1 MSPRRAVDRAILG
14 RVASWDLEGRPGLQ
28 VRRMGAAAVGRPEER
43 PALPVCQAV
52 TEGAAERGAA
62 ERGAAERGAAERGAV
77 EREAAEREAAE
88 REAAE
93 REAAER
99 EAAEWGAVLGR
110 LAAAASEARPVAG
123 VSARVGKREGQVRPA
138 SAGWAAR
145 IK

>member
-62 ERGAAERGAAERGAV
+62 ERGAV
-77 EREAAEREAAE
+77 
-88 REAAE
+88 E